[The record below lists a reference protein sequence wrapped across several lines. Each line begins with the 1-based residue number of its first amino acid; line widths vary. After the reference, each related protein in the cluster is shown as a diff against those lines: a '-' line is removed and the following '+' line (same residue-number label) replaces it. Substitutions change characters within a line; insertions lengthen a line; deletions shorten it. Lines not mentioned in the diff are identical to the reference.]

1 MVEKLKQVLSSIPKL
16 FRKSANLKKAEIGE
30 LSSDIKGQTSSKKV
44 SVLRK
49 IKIRQR
55 LIISFLIISILP
67 IFLGIT
73 SYNSARTL
81 VSGIIKQYTVEAV
94 KQYGNNVIA
103 EVNKVTDTV
112 SSFLFSTLL
121 QENFTDYD
129 SLEIFDKGMV
139 FNDIQKE
146 LSVVLSQSKGVL
158 EMRLVS
164 PADSEIYVGNPV
176 KSVDYIELSKSFI
189 ERGNAY
195 EWYISEDNNIIYI
208 RKVVNIWSHKRIGT
222 FFTTLDIGRM
232 KQLFSSLNLGDRV
245 ELLFI
250 TNDGTVLYSSDSS
263 RTPGTEY
270 PHKNLMES
278 IVNEKNSTS
287 RDFSSIDLQLDEYS
301 YCNYY
306 SISNTPF
313 YIVTITPY
321 SFLNSAANAIGTSIL
336 FTVIIGVALSLLLA
350 FVISN
355 SISRPLTNLVG
366 LMRKA
371 RQGDFTEAVTDGSN
385 DEIGEVLTNYDDM
398 IQNIKKLV
406 EQVQVSVNNVMTGA
420 EKISSS
426 SEHTLASS
434 QQIAMTLQEVSK
446 GSSEQA
452 QEVAQ
457 TVEYMNDLSDGIN
470 NMTRKLSNMSDLI
483 SNTEEISTEALSAV
497 ELLNDRANQTKEA
510 SQKIVDQINSL
521 NNDMKQISKITKLIV
536 GISEQTN
543 LLSLNAAIEA
553 ARAGE
558 AGRGFAVVAD
568 EVKKL
573 ADQTKD
579 ASIMINN
586 IISTINKK
594 TQQTVLEA
602 SNTSSIVNEQMA
614 AVEQTNNTFNTI
626 SSSMKEIT
634 EYMNDVE
641 NSVNDMLTLRQ
652 KTLSSIENISA
663 VSQEAAATSEEV
675 SASTQEQM
683 ASAEILANLAK
694 ELDSMAKELQN
705 AVSMF
710 KIK

>member
-139 FNDIQKE
+139 LNDIQKE

-208 RKVVNIWSHKRIGT
+208 RKVVNIRSNKRIGT

-301 YCNYY
+301 YCN
-306 SISNTPF
+306 
-313 YIVTITPY
+313 
-321 SFLNSAANAIGTSIL
+321 
-336 FTVIIGVALSLLLA
+336 
-350 FVISN
+350 
-355 SISRPLTNLVG
+355 
-366 LMRKA
+366 
-371 RQGDFTEAVTDGSN
+371 
-385 DEIGEVLTNYDDM
+385 
-398 IQNIKKLV
+398 
-406 EQVQVSVNNVMTGA
+406 
-420 EKISSS
+420 
-426 SEHTLASS
+426 
-434 QQIAMTLQEVSK
+434 
-446 GSSEQA
+446 
-452 QEVAQ
+452 
-457 TVEYMNDLSDGIN
+457 
-470 NMTRKLSNMSDLI
+470 
-483 SNTEEISTEALSAV
+483 
-497 ELLNDRANQTKEA
+497 
-510 SQKIVDQINSL
+510 
-521 NNDMKQISKITKLIV
+521 
-536 GISEQTN
+536 
-543 LLSLNAAIEA
+543 
-553 ARAGE
+553 
-558 AGRGFAVVAD
+558 
-568 EVKKL
+568 
-573 ADQTKD
+573 
-579 ASIMINN
+579 
-586 IISTINKK
+586 
-594 TQQTVLEA
+594 
-602 SNTSSIVNEQMA
+602 
-614 AVEQTNNTFNTI
+614 
-626 SSSMKEIT
+626 
-634 EYMNDVE
+634 
-641 NSVNDMLTLRQ
+641 
-652 KTLSSIENISA
+652 
-663 VSQEAAATSEEV
+663 
-675 SASTQEQM
+675 
-683 ASAEILANLAK
+683 
-694 ELDSMAKELQN
+694 
-705 AVSMF
+705 
-710 KIK
+710 